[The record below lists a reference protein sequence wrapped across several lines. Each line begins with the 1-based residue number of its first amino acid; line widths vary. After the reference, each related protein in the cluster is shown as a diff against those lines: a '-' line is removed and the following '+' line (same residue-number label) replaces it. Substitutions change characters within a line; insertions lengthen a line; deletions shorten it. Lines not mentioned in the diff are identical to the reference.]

1 MMKKIPFLFLVLVLF
16 GCGSKSKIAES
27 KPLYETLSVKE
38 DGGATI
44 RFFEIL
50 SEPREIKMLQNDA
63 DLRKK
68 INADDITT
76 SNFVILNMGEKTTL
90 GYSIAVESIKE
101 TSDKILIKVKENSP
115 KNGLIIEKEVF
126 YYPYTIIK
134 VNSKK
139 PLIIE

>member
-1 MMKKIPFLFLVLVLF
+1 MKKISFLILVLVLV
-16 GCGSKSKIAES
+16 GCGSKSKITES

-76 SNFVILNMGEKTTL
+76 SNFVILNMGEQTTL

-101 TSDKILIKVKENSP
+101 TPDKILIKVKENSP
-115 KNGLIIEKEVF
+115 KTDRSVEKEVF